1 MESDATPQQALDEVE
16 RATAAL
22 WSHYPPTPWWYC
34 PGSGAWHAALVLVL
48 GGLDGRYLLQLV
60 GAVGLLAVAVWF
72 TNWYTTYR
80 GTIPRV
86 GSSMPAEFRPA
97 VIAFGG
103 FYLSVISLVALVFI
117 AVGYVVAAIV
127 AFVGVTVLFAVY
139 ERAYAAAAAATRERL
154 G

>member
-1 MESDATPQQALDEVE
+1 MDSDATPQQALAEVE

-22 WSHYPPTPWWYC
+22 WAHNPPTPWWYC
-34 PGSGAWHAALVLVL
+34 PGSGAWHAGFVLAVGGLQGSPALLAMAMVGLFAVLV
-48 GGLDGRYLLQLV
+48 R
-60 GAVGLLAVAVWF
+60 F
-72 TNWYTTYR
+72 TTWYTRYR

-97 VIAFGG
+97 T
-103 FYLSVISLVALVFI
+103 
-117 AVGYVVAAIV
+117 VG
-127 AFVGVTVLFAVY
+127 FAVY

>member
-1 MESDATPQQALDEVE
+1 MESDATPQQALAEVE

-22 WSHYPPTPWWYC
+22 WAHYPPTPWWYC
-34 PGSGAWHAALVLVL
+34 PGSGAWHAGFVLAV
-48 GGLDGRYLLQLV
+48 GGLQGSP
-60 GAVGLLAVAVWF
+60 ALLAMAMAGLFAVLLRF
-72 TNWYTTYR
+72 TTWYTRYR

-97 VIAFGG
+97 VVAFGG
-103 FYLSVISLVALVFI
+103 CYLALLAVVALVFVT
-117 AVGYVVAAIV
+117 VGYLAAAVVAFA
-127 AFVGVTVLFAVY
+127 GVTVGFAVY